1 VVAKKRTLTDPN
13 NIRLVR
19 NGLILFLVI
28 IVTTVVLLV
37 SQCWLAA
44 TGSGLCQATPDWSLV
59 IGAIVGV
66 LTTMG
71 FFILIEQTQQKIEGN
86 LSYLAEIY
94 AKAYV
99 VRTCLLN
106 LSDIFKGERK
116 GGHLD
121 VLPTEA
127 NRQTYLGKLNEKYI
141 QSFPN
146 PDQKVLE
153 IYDLSRHHHPIDS
166 GHNYKTCSDCT
177 PADNPGEGLVGKIQS
192 YLDENPNPI
201 QI

>member
-1 VVAKKRTLTDPN
+1 VAKKRALSDPN
-13 NIRLVR
+13 NVRLLR
-19 NGLILFLVI
+19 NGALLFSVI
-28 IVTTVVLLV
+28 IVITVVLLAAP
-37 SQCWLAA
+37 CWLAG
-44 TGSGLCQATPDWSLV
+44 TRSGVCQASPDWSLL
-59 IGAIVGV
+59 IGAMVGV

-106 LSDIFKGERK
+106 LNDIFKGERK

-127 NRQTYLGKLNEKYI
+127 NRLTYLGKLNEKYL

-146 PDQKVLE
+146 PDQKVVE
-153 IYDLSRHHHPIDS
+153 IYDLAYHHRPIDS
-166 GHNYKTCSDCT
+166 SHSYKSCADCAPT
-177 PADNPGEGLVGKIQS
+177 DVPGQGLVGKIQK
-192 YLDENPNPI
+192 YLEDNPNPV